1 METVTFCANQLSM
14 FNFFISKISTLYMY
28 TVCQEIKLFFI
39 YLILQ
44 TVTPLHF
51 EQFNNNED
59 LFKKINS
66 KYTK

>member
-28 TVCQEIKLFFI
+28 TVYQEIKFFFI

-44 TVTPLHF
+44 NRYTLNF

-59 LFKKINS
+59 LFKKIN
-66 KYTK
+66 

>member
-28 TVCQEIKLFFI
+28 RVCQEIKLFFI

-44 TVTPLHF
+44 TVTPYINF

-59 LFKKINS
+59 LFKKIN
-66 KYTK
+66 

>member
-14 FNFFISKISTLYMY
+14 FNFFISKIST
-28 TVCQEIKLFFI
+28 VCQEIKLFFI

-44 TVTPLHF
+44 TVTPYINF

-59 LFKKINS
+59 LFKKIN
-66 KYTK
+66 